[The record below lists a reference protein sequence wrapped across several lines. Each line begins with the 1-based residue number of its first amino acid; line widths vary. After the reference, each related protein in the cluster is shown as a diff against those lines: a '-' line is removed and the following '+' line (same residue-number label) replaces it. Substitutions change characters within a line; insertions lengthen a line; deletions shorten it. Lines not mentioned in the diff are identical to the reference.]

1 MLSYVN
7 FRKYYIILY
16 MISIRSQALVMGA
29 FSPQGDKGADPPD
42 NTNATAHKNGN
53 GNNDS
58 LIGAIA
64 IGVILGLVVLVAIL
78 CCCGC
83 YYYGRRKVENKG
95 PLRTQDQ
102 PLASDDYV
110 EKFLEEYALDT
121 PKRYSYAQLTR
132 ATSNFSHELGSG
144 GFGTVFRGRLPNG
157 LSVAVKVLLG
167 NRKSEM
173 QFMNEVGTVGRI
185 HHIHLVRLLGFCS
198 EGSKRALVYE
208 YLVNG
213 SLDNFIFRNKE
224 KLSWEQLHA
233 IALGTA
239 RGIAYLHNDCQNRI
253 IHYDIKPAN
262 VLLDAK
268 FSPKV
273 ADFGLAMLCSREDTH
288 VSLSGA
294 RGTPGYTAPEVWKQN
309 GSVPIT
315 DKCDVYSFGMLLLEM
330 VGRRKNL
337 DLDLNK
343 GNALSK
349 VYFPDWVCRQV
360 EKGEIMNVIGAD
372 TTPDDEERAKTLTLV
387 SLWCIQA
394 NPSERPPMSKVV
406 QILEGNAELSNP
418 PNPFT
423 EKPSTSSSPSTSEL
437 SNLIRPL
444 QTARNLRDNN
454 GAVEITTEE
463 SSL

>member
-1 MLSYVN
+1 MDP
-7 FRKYYIILY
+7 
-16 MISIRSQALVMGA
+16 
-29 FSPQGDKGADPPD
+29 FSPPSIDVNSDPD
-42 NTNATAHKNGN
+42 ITTAVRESNRASNINTG
-53 GNNDS
+53 
-58 LIGAIA
+58 IIA
-64 IGVILGLVVLVAIL
+64 GSIVAVGLLVVVG
-78 CCCGC
+78 CC
-83 YYYGRRKVENKG
+83 YGFRSKKKVKVTHLE
-95 PLRTQDQ
+95 TQSEQ
-102 PLASDDYV
+102 PLDSMDDV
-110 EKFLEEYALDT
+110 ERFLEEYALDT

-144 GFGTVFRGRLPNG
+144 AFGTVFRGRLPKG
-157 LSVAVKVLLG
+157 LYVAVKVLIE
-167 NRKSEM
+167 NRNSET
-173 QFMNEVGTVGRI
+173 QFMNEVSTIGRI

-239 RGIAYLHNDCQNRI
+239 RGIAYLHNECQHRI

-309 GSVPIT
+309 NDPVT

-330 VGRRKNL
+330 VGKRKNL
-337 DLDLNK
+337 ELN
-343 GNALSK
+343 ASTSK
-349 VYFPDWVCRQV
+349 IYFPEWVWQQV
-360 EKGEIMNVIGAD
+360 EKGEMVNVTGANMP
-372 TTPDDEERAKTLTLV
+372 PDDEERAKKLTLI
-387 SLWCIQA
+387 SFWCIQA
-394 NPSERPPMSKVV
+394 NSSERPAMSKVV

-418 PNPFT
+418 PNPFPNSNALI
-423 EKPSTSSSPSTSEL
+423 KLPTSSSPPPSE
-437 SNLIRPL
+437 S
-444 QTARNLRDNN
+444 
-454 GAVEITTEE
+454 
-463 SSL
+463 